1 MNCRTTLPLLV
12 LALLAP
18 HAIAKARITPSTK
31 PLWDLTGSADLK
43 TPLDLSAET
52 AFDIPNSAIPG
63 SGAFAVRLE
72 VAFGDEWNGDDDRF
86 APLLSQRVGDTGW
99 ALSLR
104 GAPKANDGNIVVDV
118 GGERMREGKIAF
130 LAQPGQTHSF
140 AVKSRNGVVTLY
152 VDDIVR
158 SQWFQR
164 VVPNLEP
171 IAVGRTAN
179 APDGTAYWK
188 GLRLVSLQVY
198 GPDEP
203 FMAPGESEIPASGI
217 RSGKGWFVN
226 GPGDVSD
233 AARPRVLCYGDSIML
248 GYSPGLRKELE
259 GKAYVFDWCHCC
271 PDPGPVDGRLF
282 TEVASVAP
290 FDFIFFNNG
299 LHSLHWG
306 APKITDGQIEE
317 SYRSM
322 VKAFRKGAPKAKLVY
337 LTTTPLLAAAPK
349 GQPATAVGPRN
360 DSVLRLN
367 AIARKVMDEE
377 GVEVIDL
384 YALLID
390 HLDYANGG
398 GDIFHWSKDRG
409 YPVIFHAVADRIMA
423 L

>member
-1 MNCRTTLPLLV
+1 MNTPVRPLL
-12 LALLAP
+12 LLSLLA
-18 HAIAKARITPSTK
+18 ATAYGKARITPATE
-31 PLWDLTGSADLK
+31 PLWNLEA
-43 TPLDLSAET
+43 PAELSAET
-52 AFDIPNSAIPG
+52 AFDIPNNAIPD

-72 VAFGDEWNGDDDRF
+72 IAFGAEWGDGDRV

-104 GAPKANDGNIVVDV
+104 GAASDKDGGSVVVDV
-118 GGERMREGKIAF
+118 GGELMRNGKIRFFAR
-130 LAQPGQTHSF
+130 PGETHSF

-152 VDDIVR
+152 VDDILNA
-158 SQWFQR
+158 QWFQR

-171 IAVGRTAN
+171 VAVGRAGSVPEG
-179 APDGTAYWK
+179 AAYWK
-188 GLRLVSLQVY
+188 GLRLLSLKVF

-203 FMAPGESEIPASGI
+203 FRAPGESDTPALGI

-233 AARPRVLCYGDSIML
+233 ATRPRVLCYGDSIML

-259 GKAYVFDWCHCC
+259 GKAYVFDWCHNC
-271 PDPGPVDGRLF
+271 PDPGPVDERRF
-282 TEVASVAP
+282 AEVASVAP

-306 APKITDGQIEE
+306 SPNVPEAKIEE

-322 VKAFRKGAPKAKLVY
+322 VRAFRRGAPKAKLVY

-360 DSVLRLN
+360 AAVLRLN
-367 AIARKVMDEE
+367 DVAKKVMEEE

-384 YALLID
+384 YALLIG

-398 GDIFHWSKDRG
+398 GDVFHWSKDRG
-409 YPVIFHAVADRIMA
+409 YPVIFHAVADRVLA
-423 L
+423 P